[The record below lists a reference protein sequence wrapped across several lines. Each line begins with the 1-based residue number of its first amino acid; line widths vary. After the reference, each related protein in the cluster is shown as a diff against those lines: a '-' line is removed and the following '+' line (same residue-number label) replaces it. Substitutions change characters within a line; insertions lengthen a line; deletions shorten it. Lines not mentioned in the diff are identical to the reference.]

1 MRDLYTKK
9 VEVNPGDTLVRANG
23 ERWEI
28 TGDLRYILV
37 EEDTYIEAT
46 GPIVVRADPKKI
58 RILAQRAKKAREY
71 PR

>member
-9 VEVNPGDTLVRANG
+9 VEVNPGDTLARANG

-28 TGDLRYILV
+28 TGELRYILV
-37 EEDTYIEAT
+37 EEDTIIEAT
-46 GPIVVRADPKKI
+46 GRVVVRVDPTKL
-58 RILAQRAKKAREY
+58 RSLAKKAREY